1 MPVLL
6 VLVGGAMLLMGGV
19 WTAQGLG
26 YLEGSPMTGEEVWAV
41 IGPIVAGLG
50 LALMIVGA
58 QRRSRSDRR

>member
-1 MPVLL
+1 MPILL
-6 VLVGGAMLLMGGV
+6 VLVGGVMLLMGGV

-26 YLEGSPMTGEEVWAV
+26 WLEGSAMTGEEIWAV